1 MPTPTALIP
10 GESMKLLILLALT
23 AAAYHYAG
31 PPGLVLLGVTA
42 LVLLLARLR
51 PFRTCPRCRGL
62 GKMRRVVGPAKYC
75 RTCKGTGLRSRRARR
90 KALRLPAP
98 PPGRLGR

>member
-1 MPTPTALIP
+1 MR
-10 GESMKLLILLALT
+10 LLILLTLT

-31 PPGLVLLGVTA
+31 VPGLVLLAAAV
-42 LVLLLARLR
+42 LVLIVARLR

-62 GKMRRVVGPAKYC
+62 GRMRRVIGPAKYC
-75 RTCKGTGLRSRRARR
+75 RACKGTGLRSRRARR

-98 PPGRLGR
+98 PTGRPGR